1 MTPTRE
7 LDAVF
12 VIIRACGLDFKSH
25 IVWGTLYCA
34 VREIRGDESK
44 LQESHNLK
52 SVSRSTDEAVRP
64 KHVANNRLTV
74 IGMLLQL
81 SFTLSCSSH
90 ESPFLIFEIAC
101 LFFISFPI
109 REFSTETGEF
119 HSLASRCQRIGESP
133 AEVGVIDEI
142 DRDIIDYVDFNVL
155 ACGYSYK

>member
-1 MTPTRE
+1 MCVRGSRIWCVRKVNVTPTRE

-52 SVSRSTDEAVRP
+52 SVSSTTDEAVRP

-90 ESPFLIFEIAC
+90 ESPFLIFDFC
-101 LFFISFPI
+101 LFVNFIS
-109 REFSTETGEF
+109 
-119 HSLASRCQRIGESP
+119 
-133 AEVGVIDEI
+133 
-142 DRDIIDYVDFNVL
+142 
-155 ACGYSYK
+155 